1 MVKEHPSL
9 VTAVT
14 TPNWCRDQPCSST
27 AGSRARAHQEERDK
41 EHVGTDAAMK
51 GARGEGQVRAARR
64 GVRTLVTA
72 ACPRPRPADRARDSC
87 VFARPAR
94 QPRGHP
100 AARAGRRWSRRCAR
114 RGRRVGRRRGGR
126 PGRLEC
132 RPPCTQPCA
141 LRDRLR
147 QPRRRRRCPR
157 PRLSGAAGPSM
168 RPKGRSWRRKTPTGS
183 RLAALLRRPVLRAY
197 RPAPAP

>member
-1 MVKEHPSL
+1 MVQEHPFFGHGSHD
-9 VTAVT
+9 T
-14 TPNWCRDQPCSST
+14 NWCRDQPCSST
-27 AGSRARAHQEERDK
+27 AGSRAPSSGGEGQRARRHRRGDERC
-41 EHVGTDAAMK
+41 
-51 GARGEGQVRAARR
+51 ARRGQVRAARR